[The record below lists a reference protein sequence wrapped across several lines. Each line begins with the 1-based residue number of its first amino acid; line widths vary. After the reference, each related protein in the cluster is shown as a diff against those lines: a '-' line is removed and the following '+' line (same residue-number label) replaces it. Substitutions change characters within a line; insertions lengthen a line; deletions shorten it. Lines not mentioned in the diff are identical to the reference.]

1 MQKTIVS
8 GVRAVVGHTFGDLMD
23 AIAVCQKPMLVVS
36 LRIAEGLGENFVRYM
51 TEVLGVEI
59 FPWAGFVSNKDWMVI
74 DKNRVL
80 PVEVRMGDFY
90 HGVDCVDRYIDDPDD
105 YYWSSDMG
113 VVSIDRTTEEDQG
126 VVVGYPVEE
135 DSRDI

>member
-8 GVRAVVGHTFGDLMD
+8 GVGAIIGHTFGDLMD

-51 TEVLGVEI
+51 TEVMGVEI

-74 DKNRVL
+74 DKNRVI
-80 PVEVRMGDFY
+80 PVEFWMGDFNA
-90 HGVDCVDRYIDDPDD
+90 DCVDRYTDNPDD

-113 VVSIDRTTEEDQG
+113 AVSIDRTAEEDQG

-135 DSRDI
+135 GS